1 MTKEQTIAEMQ
12 HESLAEIQEELTDI
26 AYMVGLYAEIS
37 LEEGGFY
44 DKKEYV
50 RLINRVQ
57 EAKEHLYLLV

>member
-1 MTKEQTIAEMQ
+1 M
-12 HESLAEIQEELTDI
+12 EELTDI